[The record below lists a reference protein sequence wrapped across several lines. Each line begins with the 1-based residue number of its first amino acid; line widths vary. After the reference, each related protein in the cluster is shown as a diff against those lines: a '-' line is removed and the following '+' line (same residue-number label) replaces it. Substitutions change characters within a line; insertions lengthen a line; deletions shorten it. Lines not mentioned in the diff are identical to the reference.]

1 MNFNIITIILNKYI
15 YFLYLFN
22 ILNIILYIIIIKIFK
37 IPSILN
43 GFLFLKNLKV
53 IINFKSNFKKFFRIF
68 SKF

>member
-53 IINFKSNFKKFFRIF
+53 IIKF
-68 SKF
+68 